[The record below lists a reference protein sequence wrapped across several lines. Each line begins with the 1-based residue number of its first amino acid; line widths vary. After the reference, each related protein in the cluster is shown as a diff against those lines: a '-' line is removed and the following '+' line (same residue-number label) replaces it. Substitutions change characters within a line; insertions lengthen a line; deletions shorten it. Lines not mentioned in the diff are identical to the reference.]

1 MVVSGIQ
8 GGFRVGFD
16 YSSHRCKKAKKNM
29 VSAEGG
35 RLVISQYLAKE
46 CTEGRVLGPLDEHLL
61 PQIQVSRLGV
71 VPKHTLGQWR
81 LIVDLSSPEGASVND
96 GISRSLCSLSYVSVD
111 TAADIVAKTGRGSL
125 LAKIDIS
132 NAYRMLPIHPEDRW
146 LLGMRWEGSLYADTV
161 LPFGL
166 CSAPKL
172 FTAVAD
178 ALERIVRKEGVEPIL
193 DDFLIIGPQAAWSD
207 PGTFTSC

>member
-1 MVVSGIQ
+1 MVVSGIH
-8 GGFRVGFD
+8 GGFRVGFN

-29 VSAEGG
+29 VSAEGR

-46 CTEGRVLGPLDEHLL
+46 CAEGRVLGPLDEHLF

-71 VPKHTLGQWR
+71 VPKHTPGQWR

-96 GISRSLCSLSYVSVD
+96 GFSRSLCSLSYVSVD

-146 LLGMRWEGSLYADTV
+146 LLGMRWESSLYVDTV

-178 ALERIVRKEGVEPIL
+178 ALEWIVRKEGVEPIL

-207 PGTFTSC
+207 P